1 MSEMK
6 FKEKKFKCPCCE
18 NYTLDVMEGH
28 DTPFFEICDV
38 CGWMYDEVD
47 QEHPDEIWGGNRV
60 SLNAAKENYKKIGRI
75 RPDIDW
81 CRPTLDSELP
91 ENNGE

>member
-6 FKEKKFKCPCCE
+6 FKEQKYKCPCCG
-18 NYTLDVMEGH
+18 NYTLNVMEGY
-28 DTPFFEICDV
+28 DVPLFEICKV

-47 QEHPDEIWGGNRV
+47 QEHPDRAGGNRI
-60 SLNAAKENYKKIGRI
+60 SFNDAKENYRKFGRVLEDLDFG
-75 RPDIDW
+75 RLP
-81 CRPTLDSELP
+81 LDSELP